1 MLTYLEIL
9 RAMSGAGADYAW
21 IGVSAA
27 GVYGSTLS
35 SMDFDFFIRPE
46 AAHLDK
52 ARNAFRELGMV
63 GLHPKVSSNNLILME
78 VTEMFTD
85 PGGGPSVDL
94 LTKISGPSFETVWRR
109 HEVHTFQGVSVCVA
123 SLRHIIESK
132 QAAGRAKDIYT
143 IKRLADDLGLEVKE
157 AAAQYK
163 TRKKSRRK

>member
-46 AAHLDK
+46 AAHLDR
-52 ARNAFRELGMV
+52 ARTAFRELGMI
-63 GLHPKVSSNNLILME
+63 GLHSRVSSDNLILME

-85 PGGGPSVDL
+85 PNGGPSVDL
-94 LTKISGPSFETVWRR
+94 LTRISGPSFATVWRN
-109 HEVHTFQGVSVCVA
+109 HEVHTFQGVQMCVA

-143 IKRLADDLGLEVKE
+143 IKRLIDDLGIELKE
-157 AAAQYK
+157 APAKYA
-163 TRKKSRRK
+163 TRKKARRK